1 MMGFIEIFPNLLAI
15 VMGTNKTMSLVL
27 NSSTELTETS
37 GDLLPPDGPSLP
49 AEGSSSDS
57 DVIVEDLSATVVDT
71 TFYYIIFGLTLVA
84 AGLGQ
89 IVLNQEL
96 HGPLRFNRLTDMV
109 VVILLTVLPLLLL
122 PAVLPWRVCIAPSQP
137 PTSYINILLQ
147 SSDGTWLGNIIEK
160 SIHFMFYHMN
170 YYTAIL
176 VRYQASTGT
185 FSY

>member
-27 NSSTELTETS
+27 NSSAELTETS

-49 AEGSSSDS
+49 AEGSSPDS
-57 DVIVEDLSATVVDT
+57 EVIVEDLSASVVDT

-96 HGPLRFNRLTDMV
+96 HGE
-109 VVILLTVLPLLLL
+109 
-122 PAVLPWRVCIAPSQP
+122 RVSQLK
-137 PTSYINILLQ
+137 TESI
-147 SSDGTWLGNIIEK
+147 IIELCRT
-160 SIHFMFYHMN
+160 YP
-170 YYTAIL
+170 
-176 VRYQASTGT
+176 V
-185 FSY
+185 

>member
-37 GDLLPPDGPSLP
+37 GDLLPPDGASLA
-49 AEGSSSDS
+49 AEGSSPDS
-57 DVIVEDLSATVVDT
+57 DVIVEDLSASVVDT

-96 HGPLRFNRLTDMV
+96 HGE
-109 VVILLTVLPLLLL
+109 
-122 PAVLPWRVCIAPSQP
+122 RVCCTETEDIIALHS
-137 PTSYINILLQ
+137 SLQ
-147 SSDGTWLGNIIEK
+147 GQS
-160 SIHFMFYHMN
+160 
-170 YYTAIL
+170 
-176 VRYQASTGT
+176 VSTG
-185 FSY
+185 

>member
-37 GDLLPPDGPSLP
+37 GDLVPPDGPSLS
-49 AEGSSSDS
+49 AEGSSPDS

-96 HGPLRFNRLTDMV
+96 HGELHCLPVFCCRQDTFVCCRAATVQQTDRHGDRH
-109 VVILLTVLPLLLL
+109 PPHCSSS
-122 PAVLPWRVCIAPSQP
+122 PATSCCSSLEGLYSPS
-137 PTSYINILLQ
+137 PTSPAP
-147 SSDGTWLGNIIEK
+147 T
-160 SIHFMFYHMN
+160 
-170 YYTAIL
+170 
-176 VRYQASTGT
+176 
-185 FSY
+185 

>member
-37 GDLLPPDGPSLP
+37 GDLLPPDGPSLS
-49 AEGSSSDS
+49 AEGSSPDS

-96 HGPLRFNRLTDMV
+96 HGECQEFSR
-109 VVILLTVLPLLLL
+109 
-122 PAVLPWRVCIAPSQP
+122 SQTP
-137 PTSYINILLQ
+137 DI
-147 SSDGTWLGNIIEK
+147 
-160 SIHFMFYHMN
+160 
-170 YYTAIL
+170 IL
-176 VRYQASTGT
+176 VCRANPVQQADGYGDRDPADCSSSPNTSGCSSLEGLY
-185 FSY
+185 FNGNG

>member
-37 GDLLPPDGPSLP
+37 GDLLPPDGASLA
-49 AEGSSSDS
+49 AEGSSPDS
-57 DVIVEDLSATVVDT
+57 DVIVEDLSASVVDT

-96 HGPLRFNRLTDMV
+96 HGERVCCTETLRLRTSLHY
-109 VVILLTVLPLLLL
+109 ILLCRANPVQQ
-122 PAVLPWRVCIAPSQP
+122 ADGYGDRNPSHGSSSTNTSCCSSLEGLYSPSLSHQP
-137 PTSYINILLQ
+137 PT
-147 SSDGTWLGNIIEK
+147 
-160 SIHFMFYHMN
+160 
-170 YYTAIL
+170 
-176 VRYQASTGT
+176 
-185 FSY
+185 

>member
-1 MMGFIEIFPNLLAI
+1 MMGFIEIFPNLLAM

-27 NSSTELTETS
+27 NSSTELSETS

-57 DVIVEDLSATVVDT
+57 DMIVEDLSATVVDT

-96 HGPLRFNRLTDMV
+96 HGETQPANIM
-109 VVILLTVLPLLLL
+109 LL
-122 PAVLPWRVCIAPSQP
+122 
-137 PTSYINILLQ
+137 
-147 SSDGTWLGNIIEK
+147 
-160 SIHFMFYHMN
+160 
-170 YYTAIL
+170 
-176 VRYQASTGT
+176 
-185 FSY
+185 

>member
-37 GDLLPPDGPSLP
+37 GDLLPPDGASLP
-49 AEGSSSDS
+49 TEGSSPDS
-57 DVIVEDLSATVVDT
+57 DVIVEDLSASVVDT

-109 VVILLTVLPLLLL
+109 IVILLTVLPLLLL
-122 PAVLPWRVCIAPSQP
+122 PAVLPWRVCNLRQMSANV
-137 PTSYINILLQ
+137 NIILQ
-147 SSDGTWLGNIIEK
+147 NSDGTWLGNLIEK

-176 VRYQASTGT
+176 VSDQRYN
-185 FSY
+185 